1 MGQCATNRDL
11 HGPINPTPNFACIES
26 IVPYDFATTQTII
39 SIFGRIS
46 APLIV
51 LRFALPAP
59 LFAFTLLFQG
69 EITETALRK
78 GRQKESKRSSM
89 ESPSRSPNKEVK
101 FDIAEAPED
110 TESYTTED
118 AQYAPAGSSEPHTQ
132 DDPSRQTTD
141 RTLVTTALLY
151 VVMVTTMLIGPIII
165 YAVAPEDDPGV
176 SSPDYDEMISTL
188 ILLFVVGTSAFIT
201 ALVSLGLAV
210 RRWARL
216 SNASKC
222 LGLFPTICSIL
233 FAVALPIWA
242 KIESN

>member
-1 MGQCATNRDL
+1 
-11 HGPINPTPNFACIES
+11 
-26 IVPYDFATTQTII
+26 
-39 SIFGRIS
+39 
-46 APLIV
+46 
-51 LRFALPAP
+51 
-59 LFAFTLLFQG
+59 
-69 EITETALRK
+69 
-78 GRQKESKRSSM
+78 M
-89 ESPSRSPNKEVK
+89 ESPSSRSPNKEVK
-101 FDIAEAPED
+101 FDIEEAPED

-118 AQYAPAGSSEPHTQ
+118 AHYAPAGSSEPHNQ

-165 YAVAPEDDPGV
+165 YAVAPEDDPGT
-176 SSPDYDEMISTL
+176 SSPDYDEMMSTL
-188 ILLFVVGTSAFIT
+188 ILLFVVGISAFIT

-242 KIESN
+242 KIESSTT